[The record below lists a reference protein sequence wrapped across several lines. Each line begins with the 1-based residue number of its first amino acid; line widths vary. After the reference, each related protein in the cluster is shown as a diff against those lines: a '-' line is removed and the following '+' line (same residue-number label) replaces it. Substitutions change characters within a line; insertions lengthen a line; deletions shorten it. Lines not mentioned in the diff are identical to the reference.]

1 MSVSVIVRA
10 CVLYSAPISNSSK
23 YSIAIRA
30 PCRGL
35 KSYEFSARSQ
45 QEGEEDTEAR
55 RQKLEKE
62 TEKRRI
68 GEPAT
73 APPRF
78 PDSLFPLTRY
88 APRFTPYEGFMV
100 LTNQERSRSLV
111 CHEKKCRCRGCYRN
125 CGPAIFSGPAESS
138 VV

>member
-1 MSVSVIVRA
+1 
-10 CVLYSAPISNSSK
+10 K
-23 YSIAIRA
+23 IRK
-30 PCRGL
+30 PGDRNW
-35 KSYEFSARSQ
+35 
-45 QEGEEDTEAR
+45 R
-55 RQKLEKE
+55 R
-62 TEKRRI
+62 KRRN
-68 GEPAT
+68 GESGNRRLPRPGSPIHYSRWLLL
-73 APPRF
+73 APEF
-78 PDSLFPLTRY
+78 LFPFTRY